1 MTPARSAPVLANTSE
16 PVERLEVD
24 VDATTA
30 AYLHRRCVPAV
41 TWPAPQPQ
49 SCTTSPCATRPPRS
63 PATTSRAKPSCW
75 PASRTPTQ
83 PSPSWRPEYARAE
96 DHLTPT
102 RRCQTR
108 CRGRHG
114 PPEPDQL
121 WRDEEGRGREH
132 LRGRCAKP
140 EPHLLVNGDHR

>member
-30 AYLHRRCVPAV
+30 AYLRRRCVPAV

-75 PASRTPTQ
+75 SASRTPTQ
-83 PSPSWRPEYARAE
+83 PSPSWRPEYARAD

-102 RRCQTR
+102 RRCQGR
-108 CRGRHG
+108 CRGRH
-114 PPEPDQL
+114 D
-121 WRDEEGRGREH
+121 
-132 LRGRCAKP
+132 
-140 EPHLLVNGDHR
+140 LLNRTSYGETKKVEAESISEDGALSPSRTSW